1 MVWER
6 LAHVKLTS
14 ASATIDTAS
23 DTSFSGNNFAGKR
36 FLHIVVHADS
46 SSQINCRFEFNQDTD
61 SNYVIKE
68 SESNGSGQLADF
80 GNVDQSNTDNIT
92 GTASGG
98 GSIYAVMDITN
109 HINEEKMWV
118 CQGMDNVSGVGTA
131 PERKESIGK
140 WDEKTEQ
147 ITRIEAK
154 TSSNTFSAG
163 SHITVWGSDGADDT
177 STTGIQDG
185 TIYEESDT
193 GKHKMWNATTSTW
206 TEIA

>member
-6 LAHVKLTS
+6 LAHVKLDS

-46 SSQINCRFEFNQDTD
+46 SSQINCRFEFNEDD
-61 SNYVIKE
+61 ST
-68 SESNGSGQLADF
+68 SESNYCIRESVNGGTDF
-80 GNVDQSNTDNIT
+80 PNVDQSNTDNLT
-92 GTASGG
+92 GTVT
-98 GSIYAVMDITN
+98 GSVYAVMDITN
-109 HINEEKMWV
+109 HASEEKMWV
-118 CQGMDNVSGVGTA
+118 CQGMESVSGVGTA

-140 WDEKTEQ
+140 WDVKTEQ

-154 TSSNTFSAG
+154 TSSNTFNAG

-177 STTGIQDG
+177 VTTGIPNG
-185 TIYEESDT
+185 SIHEESDT

-206 TEIA
+206 TEVV

>member
-14 ASATIDTAS
+14 ASGTIDTAN
-23 DTSFSGNNFAGKR
+23 DTTFSGNNFAGKR

-46 SSQINCRFEFNQDTD
+46 TSQINCRFEFNQDTD
-61 SNYVIKE
+61 SNYCIRE
-68 SESNGSGQLADF
+68 SVNSGTDF
-80 GNVDQSNTDNIT
+80 PNVDQSNTDNLT
-92 GTASGG
+92 GTVT
-98 GSIYAVMDITN
+98 GSVYAVMDITN

-118 CQGMDNVSGVGTA
+118 CQGMESVSGVGTA

-154 TSSNTFSAG
+154 TSSNTFSVG

-177 STTGIQDG
+177 VTTGIPNG
-185 TIYEESDT
+185 SVYEESDT
-193 GKHKMWNATTSTW
+193 GKHQIWNSTTNTW
-206 TEIA
+206 SEIS